1 MLKLRNQILR
11 NSFGTQS
18 TNLDS
23 VCSSSRLF
31 GAFNGSPKCRAH
43 SRFSAVAGDV
53 NSGPKRTYQI
63 VVAATREMG
72 IGKEGKLPWKL
83 PSDLKFF
90 KELTATTL
98 DPTKKNAVVMGRKTW
113 ESIPLQ
119 FRPLPAR
126 LNVVLSRS
134 RKAGCANAEN
144 VVVFE
149 SISSALESLEQ
160 PPYSQS
166 IEKVFLI
173 GGGQVLR

>member
-1 MLKLRNQILR
+1 MFPIKLFWSKKMLTLRNQILR
-11 NSFGTQS
+11 KYFKAHYPNI
-18 TNLDS
+18 DS
-23 VCSSSRLF
+23 ATL
-31 GAFNGSPKCRAH
+31 KCRAN
-43 SRFSAVAGDV
+43 SRFSFMAGDM
-53 NSGPKRTYQI
+53 NSGPKRTYQV
-63 VVAATREMG
+63 VVAATRDMG
-72 IGKEGKLPWKL
+72 IGKEGNLPWKL

-90 KELTATTL
+90 KELTATIL

-134 RKAGCANAEN
+134 GKVGDSIEEN
-144 VVVFE
+144 VVVCE
-149 SISSALESLEQ
+149 SISSALESLAQ

-166 IEKVFLI
+166 IEKVFVI